1 MANDPIL
8 EVLKG
13 SSALGVLQRL
23 TNSLPYL
30 SETEKR
36 LVTYILEH
44 PGEVVGMS
52 VAELASKAG
61 VGEATAFRVFRDL
74 GLGGFTTLRVQLDE
88 VLDRFG
94 EAFSMPV
101 PSLAHSESDAG
112 VLMAG
117 AYAGMRA
124 LLDACTIAQEDVDRA
139 AQAICQC
146 ERLSIAGM
154 GGLSARIAEMAIFC
168 FQRLGITSMLWIDAS
183 VVNVT
188 SDAFHPMDVVIGIS
202 HSGENEALAR
212 FMGLAREKGATTI
225 AITNYGRSQVAG
237 NADIPLVTSFREERV
252 GNFDLIPRMSQ
263 LLLLQ
268 LLLDRVRVARG
279 A

>member
-61 VGEATAFRVFRDL
+61 VG
-74 GLGGFTTLRVQLDE
+74 GGHGVSCLPRLRTGRLHHPPGSTGRSARPVWRSLQHACSVPGALRVGRGRPHGRG
-88 VLDRFG
+88 VRR
-94 EAFSMPV
+94 
-101 PSLAHSESDAG
+101 DAG
-112 VLMAG
+112 PSRCVHHCARRRRPGGAG
-117 AYAGMRA
+117 HLPVRTPEHCGHGRT
-124 LLDACTIAQEDVDRA
+124 LP
-139 AQAICQC
+139 
-146 ERLSIAGM
+146 
-154 GGLSARIAEMAIFC
+154 RIAEMAIFC

>member
-13 SSALGVLQRL
+13 SSALGVLQKL

-94 EAFSMPV
+94 EALACLFV
-101 PSLAHSESDAG
+101 LAHSESDAG

-117 AYAGMRA
+117 RTPGCGPSRCVHHCARRRRPGGAGH
-124 LLDACTIAQEDVDRA
+124 LP
-139 AQAICQC
+139 C
-146 ERLSIAGM
+146 ER
-154 GGLSARIAEMAIFC
+154 
-168 FQRLGITSMLWIDAS
+168 
-183 VVNVT
+183 
-188 SDAFHPMDVVIGIS
+188 
-202 HSGENEALAR
+202 
-212 FMGLAREKGATTI
+212 
-225 AITNYGRSQVAG
+225 
-237 NADIPLVTSFREERV
+237 
-252 GNFDLIPRMSQ
+252 
-263 LLLLQ
+263 
-268 LLLDRVRVARG
+268 
-279 A
+279 